1 MGDVQRTNVFRSSA
15 ETPITA
21 VLARS
26 APEKHQ
32 RKVSQT
38 PASMSSA
45 RATRTADL
53 SKTASTTNAWKSIV
67 LTSPTAATKNF
78 ANLPCVLSRNAET
91 TNTAPISSKTPVLKD
106 TSASSRLVSTSNVP
120 TSATVE
126 IMSSATRPRTLA
138 SRHNVSDMLLAKPM
152 LHKNAVMASASAL
165 EMNA

>member
-1 MGDVQRTNVFRSSA
+1 MGA

-21 VLARS
+21 VMARS
-26 APEKHQ
+26 ASEKHQ

-126 IMSSATRPRTLA
+126 IMSSATKPRTLA
-138 SRHNVSDMLLAKPM
+138 SRRNVSDMLLVKPM

-165 EMNA
+165 ETNA